1 MLLFV
6 VIPAVWL
13 GACAMVL
20 GLCRMAARGDAT
32 VACAR
37 ATGPA
42 ATRKRAP
49 SYSPRRPT
57 TCGTVRSNIL
67 TSVHND
73 QLAT

>member
-6 VIPAVWL
+6 VIPVAWL
-13 GACAMVL
+13 GACALVV
-20 GLCRMAARGDAT
+20 GLCRMAARGDAMP
-32 VACAR
+32 AR
-37 ATGPA
+37 APA
-42 ATRKRAP
+42 TARAP

-57 TCGTVRSNIL
+57 TCGTVRSKIL